1 MYVHTY
7 IHILLSCPHRA
18 FQSQC
23 CNNNLEK
30 HTRIIEKA
38 KDMYMYT

>member
-1 MYVHTY
+1 MYVHAY

-18 FQSQC
+18 FQSHC

-30 HTRIIEKA
+30 HTHIIEKA
-38 KDMYMYT
+38 KDVYMYT